1 MYNSHIILYDCLEI
15 IPETDSF
22 FIQIAARVVWD
33 DISAVDI
40 SGVDISAVDISA
52 VDISGVDISGVL
64 NHTKKD
70 APHFTGMRLCI
81 I

>member
-40 SGVDISAVDISA
+40 SGVDISGVDISA
-52 VDISGVDISGVL
+52 VDISGVL

>member
-40 SGVDISAVDISA
+40 SGVDIS
-52 VDISGVDISGVL
+52 GVDISGVL